1 MLTEK
6 INIIEGRPYIAVA
19 SQKGLFVNMKLDEAK
34 VIRVYKPDCKN
45 PKLIDIRDIPGR
57 DKTCRQGWKRLGH
70 ILRDCSCLFVQ
81 EVSEIPYSVLTETGL
96 KIYEVEDFVDKILVR
111 IAKGKNI
118 HCYNSEESGIVDGY
132 WNVGEDDK
140 FNFIS
145 FIRN

>member
-1 MLTEK
+1 MHKER
-6 INIIEGRPYIAVA
+6 IILSNERPYIAVA
-19 SQKGLFVNMKLDEAK
+19 SQQGLFVNLKLDEAK
-34 VIRVYKPDCKN
+34 VIRVYQPDCKN

-57 DKTCRQGWKRLGH
+57 DKTCKQGWKRLGH

-81 EVSEIPYSVLTETGL
+81 EISETPNSVLTETGL
-96 KIYEVEDFVDKILVR
+96 KIYEVEDFVDKILMR

-118 HCYNSEESGIVDGY
+118 LCSNSGESSIIEGY

-145 FIRN
+145 FF